1 MIKALIFDLDGTL
14 SDSLTSIAYSANSSL
29 RKEGLSELPR
39 ENFRYYAGDGAKELV
54 RRYLKD
60 TKNISCSLDPLD
72 EANLEHFYRSY
83 MEEFSKYCM
92 YEVKP
97 FPGILELLSELQA
110 EGIRTAVLSN
120 KPDAQT
126 REVVRSLFGDKLI
139 DMVQGQTEEV
149 PRKPAPDG
157 ALRIAAA
164 FGLEPSECMYLGDS
178 DTDMKTGR
186 AAGMYTVGVLWG
198 FRNREE
204 LLKNGAEA
212 LAEKPEDIKTLV
224 REKS

>member
-1 MIKALIFDLDGTL
+1 
-14 SDSLTSIAYSANSSL
+14 
-29 RKEGLSELPR
+29 
-39 ENFRYYAGDGAKELV
+39 
-54 RRYLKD
+54 
-60 TKNISCSLDPLD
+60 
-72 EANLEHFYRSY
+72 

-97 FPGILELLSELQA
+97 FPGIPELLSELQA

-224 REKS
+224 RDQS

>member
-60 TKNISCSLDPLD
+60 TKNINCSLDPLD

-97 FPGILELLSELQA
+97 FPGIPELLSELQA

-224 REKS
+224 RDQS

>member
-97 FPGILELLSELQA
+97 FPGIPELLSELQA

-149 PRKPAPDG
+149 PRKSAPDG

-224 REKS
+224 RDQS

>member
-1 MIKALIFDLDGTL
+1 MIKALISDLDGTL

-97 FPGILELLSELQA
+97 FPGIPELLSELQA

-224 REKS
+224 RDQS

>member
-97 FPGILELLSELQA
+97 FPGIPELLSELQA

-157 ALRIAAA
+157 ALRIAAV

-212 LAEKPEDIKTLV
+212 LAEKPEDIKKLI
-224 REKS
+224 RDQS

>member
-97 FPGILELLSELQA
+97 FPGIPELLSELQA

-186 AAGMYTVGVLWG
+186 AASMYTVGVLWG

>member
-97 FPGILELLSELQA
+97 FPGISELLSELQA

-198 FRNREE
+198 FRDREE